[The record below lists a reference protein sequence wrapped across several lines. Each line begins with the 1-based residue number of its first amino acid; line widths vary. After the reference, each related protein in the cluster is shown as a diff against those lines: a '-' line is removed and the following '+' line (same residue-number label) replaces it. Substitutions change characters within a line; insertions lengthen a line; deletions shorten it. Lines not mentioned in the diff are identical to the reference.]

1 MAQQSKRSAI
11 LQVACKL
18 VRERGASQ
26 LTLDAVAKEAG
37 VSKGGL
43 LYHFPTKEALVQA
56 ALDDFLNRFDS
67 STEEEASRNTKLNNQ
82 WAQAYLIQTFEINK
96 EDLEMSFGIL
106 AAASSNPVLLEPMR
120 QRYVEWQS
128 RMAAECKDPVEAT
141 VARLAADGLFY
152 CELFGFAP
160 LEDGLR
166 KDVLSYLLDMVKN
179 RDVRS
184 EGSPSNGA
192 VQV

>member
-1 MAQQSKRSAI
+1 MPHHSKRSAI
-11 LQVACKL
+11 LQVACRL
-18 VRERGASQ
+18 VRERGASR

-43 LYHFPTKEALVQA
+43 LYHFPTKEALIQA

-67 STEEEASRNTKLNNQ
+67 STEEEAARNAKLDNR
-82 WAQAYLIQTFEINK
+82 WAQAYLRQTFEISK

-106 AAASSNPVLLEPMR
+106 AAASSNPDLLEPMR
-120 QRYVEWQS
+120 QRYIDWQS
-128 RMAAECKDPVEAT
+128 RMTAECRDPVEAT

-160 LEDGLR
+160 MDEKLR
-166 KDVLSYLLDMVKN
+166 SEVLSCLLTMVRKKE
-179 RDVRS
+179 S
-184 EGSPSNGA
+184 
-192 VQV
+192 